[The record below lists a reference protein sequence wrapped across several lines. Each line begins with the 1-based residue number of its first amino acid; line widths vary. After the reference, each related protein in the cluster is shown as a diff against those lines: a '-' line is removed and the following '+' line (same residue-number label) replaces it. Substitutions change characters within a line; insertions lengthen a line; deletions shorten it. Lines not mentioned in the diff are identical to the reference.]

1 MSVVVVFFF
10 FFFFLMLSEKSVASR
25 ARVFHAWEGGS
36 LTGCP
41 MS

>member
-1 MSVVVVFFF
+1 MSVVVV